1 MSEILKDYLT
11 FRLERD
17 LQINE
22 EDSAKQKEYKKF
34 FNNKLQQHG
43 VESPAK
49 LDNAGKKK
57 FFGEIKAEWK
67 GGKGAKTQES
77 EENNDGDLIEEIVHS
92 IAEGLQEEPKSLEQI
107 TEYISQILYENDSD
121 LEINVEELLESLDDI
136 FVALINEEDG
146 ETYFSITDDYRK
158 ILESGEQEK
167 KKSFGDSIKSH
178 FKRNRGA
185 YIGTAAGL
193 GTAVALGK
201 TKAGQNFTGKKLS
214 AGGAALTGA
223 GALIGRRIDKKRI
236 KANKAEGKH
245 PDDFR

>member
-57 FFGEIKAEWK
+57 FFGEIKSEWK
-67 GGKGAKTQES
+67 GGKGAKKQES
-77 EENNDGDLIEEIVHS
+77 EEYSDGDLIEEIVHS

-107 TEYISQILYENDSD
+107 TYYISQVLTENDSD

-146 ETYFSITDDYRK
+146 ETYFSITDEYREL
-158 ILESGEQEK
+158 LEAAEPEK
-167 KKSFGDSIKSH
+167 KKSFGDSVKSH

-201 TKAGQNFTGKKLS
+201 TKAGKNFTGKKLS

-223 GALIGRRIDKKRI
+223 GALIGRHIDKKRT

-245 PDDFR
+245 PDDYR